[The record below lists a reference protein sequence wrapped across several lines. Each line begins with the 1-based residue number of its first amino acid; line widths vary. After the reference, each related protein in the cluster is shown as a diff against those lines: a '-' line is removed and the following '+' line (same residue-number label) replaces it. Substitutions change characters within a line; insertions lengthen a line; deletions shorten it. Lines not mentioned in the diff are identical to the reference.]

1 MCADGAHPFPFPEGT
16 ALPDSRV
23 VHARTMSVRKKGL
36 PENGR
41 TDSPFI
47 KALQCSQTSISPEKA
62 GLRPPP
68 GCYLPDS

>member
-1 MCADGAHPFPFPEGT
+1 EGT
-16 ALPDSRV
+16 VLPGSLV
-23 VHARTMSVRKKGL
+23 VHARTMPVRKKGL

-41 TDSPFI
+41 TGSPFI